1 MLLSFTYT
9 SSFFCSPFFFFLMI
23 RRPPRSTL
31 FPYTTLSRSPERP
44 YLHYVVMPSPIGV
57 AALPKWVVGD
67 VSDLPPHRDRRT
79 NIAGFLKRAKRTR
92 APQQTTYGAFR
103 PKRRGLPRA
112 PRSAVPPWSRSVSRV
127 CRCPIRTNVLSGDRF
142 KSFSRRLSVLLMG
155 RRTFSLWWGSND
167 KLRGER
173 DPGVNGIC
181 DEAVGFD
188 AFHGFAGR
196 LEFGFSLEG
205 DAGSDRGFGDVI
217 LPLDVLEQAD
227 SGHPRR
233 SRGSV
238 SLKRRDDFLSMTAH
252 YANSNV
258 QISISSAASEPQGRG
273 RCSTWAGHRS
283 RNRAAEENRTSSQV
297 RVNRTDPGGGR

>member
-1 MLLSFTYT
+1 
-9 SSFFCSPFFFFLMI
+9 
-23 RRPPRSTL
+23 
-31 FPYTTLSRSPERP
+31 
-44 YLHYVVMPSPIGV
+44 MPSPIGV

-67 VSDLPPHRDRRT
+67 VSDLPPIDRRT

-205 DAGSDRGFGDVI
+205 DAGSDRGFGDVV
-217 LPLDVLEQAD
+217 LPLDVLEQALGFAFISD
-227 SGHPRR
+227 RGQASGLSEREECQHHARIERADEQLFGRPDVRLAHDVRSSHCREHTAPR
-233 SRGSV
+233 G
-238 SLKRRDDFLSMTAH
+238 T
-252 YANSNV
+252 
-258 QISISSAASEPQGRG
+258 
-273 RCSTWAGHRS
+273 
-283 RNRAAEENRTSSQV
+283 
-297 RVNRTDPGGGR
+297 PGGFGLIVKRLVGSLWLHENLRGLRSQRALALPFTPSAISYARALWL

>member
-1 MLLSFTYT
+1 MRQVWPLALMLCADRVPNNRAHFRRSALTQTGSPDLRNDRICIT
-9 SSFFCSPFFFFLMI
+9 SSCPRQLVL
-23 RRPPRSTL
+23 RRYRNG
-31 FPYTTLSRSPERP
+31 LSA
-44 YLHYVVMPSPIGV
+44 MCPIY
-57 AALPKWVVGD
+57 
-67 VSDLPPHRDRRT
+67 PPHRDRRT

-205 DAGSDRGFGDVI
+205 DAGSDRGFGDVV
-217 LPLDVLEQAD
+217 LPLDVLEEALAD
-227 SGHPRR
+227 EQ
-233 SRGSV
+233 
-238 SLKRRDDFLSMTAH
+238 LF
-252 YANSNV
+252 
-258 QISISSAASEPQGRG
+258 GRPD
-273 RCSTWAGHRS
+273 
-283 RNRAAEENRTSSQV
+283 V
-297 RVNRTDPGGGR
+297 RLAFE